1 MLRKL
6 LQGLRSLRKGDQDPD
21 WQYDE
26 RRELVRMRC
35 HYDVE
40 YRFRDKR
47 HKGQIVDMSLGGMK
61 LRCFQPPLIG
71 ETVEVTYKV
80 PSVDSLN
87 QTVPCKVQWV
97 RARDRDYVQ
106 FVGLAYDAPDEVL
119 RRSWVKMLLKQLGFQ
134 PDKIFQRRRYVRAE
148 CVVPVRVVYQRVNTF
163 DGRLYNLGVKGA
175 LVEGQTPLEPGEL
188 VELQVGPFE
197 DLPFF
202 SIMGKVAQQTNHH
215 KTVLVG
221 VEFTDVGDRNAKYLG
236 QYLHHLLLN
245 HWEA

>member
-26 RRELVRMRC
+26 RRDLVRMRC

-61 LRCFQPPLIG
+61 LRCFQPPTVG

-80 PSVDSLN
+80 PAVDAQN

-97 RARDRDYVQ
+97 RARERDFVQ
-106 FVGLAYDAPDEVL
+106 FVGLAYDAPDDVL
-119 RRSWVKMLLKQLGFQ
+119 RRSWVKMVLKQLGFQ

-148 CVVPVRVVYQRVNTF
+148 CIVPVRVVYQRVKTF

-175 LVEGQTPLEPGEL
+175 LVEGQTPLGVGEL
-188 VELQVGPFE
+188 LELQIGPFE

-202 SIMGKVAQQTNHH
+202 SIMGTVAQQTHHH
-215 KTVLVG
+215 KTVLTG
-221 VEFTDVGDRNAKYLG
+221 VEFTEVGERNADCLG
-236 QYLHHLLLN
+236 QYLRHLLLN

>member
-21 WQYDE
+21 WQWDE

-40 YRFRDKR
+40 YRYRDKR

-61 LRCFQPPLIG
+61 LRCFQPPLVG

-80 PSVDSLN
+80 PAVDAQN

-97 RARDRDYVQ
+97 RARERDYVQ
-106 FVGLAYDAPDEVL
+106 FVGLAYDASDEVL
-119 RRSWVKMLLKQLGFQ
+119 RKSWVKMVLKQLGFQ
-134 PDKIFQRRRYVRAE
+134 PDKIFQRRKFVRAE
-148 CVVPVRVVYQRVNTF
+148 CIVPVKVVYQRVRTF

-175 LVEGQTPLEPGEL
+175 LVEGQTKLEPGEL
-188 VELQVGPFE
+188 VELQIGPFE
-197 DLPFF
+197 ELPFF
-202 SIMGKVAQQTNHH
+202 TVMGNVAQQSNHH
-215 KTVLVG
+215 GTTLIG
-221 VEFTDVGDRNAKYLG
+221 VQFAEMGERSTAILGEYLR
-236 QYLHHLLLN
+236 HLLLN